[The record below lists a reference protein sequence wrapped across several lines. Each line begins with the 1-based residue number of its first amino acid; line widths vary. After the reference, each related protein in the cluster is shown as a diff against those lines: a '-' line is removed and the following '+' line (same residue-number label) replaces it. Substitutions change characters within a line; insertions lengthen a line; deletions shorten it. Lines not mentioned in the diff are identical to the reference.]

1 MLYCL
6 TRLVLNREPDAQ
18 VTYDTDATDD
28 IADCLKESNG
38 MMSEIA
44 KQLHIQNR
52 ILLLMTEVC
61 DGIGGQFIRQHQES
75 ITKLRKEL
83 GEV

>member
-1 MLYCL
+1 M
-6 TRLVLNREPDAQ
+6 
-18 VTYDTDATDD
+18 TYDTDAT
-28 IADCLKESNG
+28 ADMADRLKESNR

-44 KQLHIQNR
+44 KQLHMQNR

-61 DGIGGQFIRQHQES
+61 DGIGGQFIRQNQES
-75 ITKLRKEL
+75 IAKLRKEL

>member
-1 MLYCL
+1 MP
-6 TRLVLNREPDAQ
+6 N
-18 VTYDTDATDD
+18 DTDAT
-28 IADCLKESNG
+28 ADLADHLKESNRV
-38 MMSEIA
+38 MRRIA
-44 KQLHIQNR
+44 KQLHMQNR